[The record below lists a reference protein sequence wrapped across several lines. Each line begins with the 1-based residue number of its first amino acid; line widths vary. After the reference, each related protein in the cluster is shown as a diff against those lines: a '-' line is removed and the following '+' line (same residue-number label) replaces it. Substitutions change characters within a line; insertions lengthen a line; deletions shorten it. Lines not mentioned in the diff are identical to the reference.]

1 MKQFSPKH
9 ITTIMLTLTV
19 ILLFSVQTTINAK
32 EKLKST
38 DPNHPVRWKKD
49 IQRFERQDKQNPKIK
64 NAILFIGGSNF
75 RLWNLKKYFPDLP
88 VINRGFGGSMIS
100 DANYY
105 LDRIVFP
112 YQPKT
117 IVLYGGANDMG
128 RGHKTP
134 LQVLKD
140 YEEFVNRVH
149 QKLPKTNIVYFSL
162 PHFFRSRNNSDEIAK
177 VNRVNELISAVT
189 LKDHRLEY
197 VEINKAMADQNGD
210 PRKEL
215 FIKDGIHMSPA
226 GYQIWAEKLM
236 PFLKQIR

>member
-1 MKQFSPKH
+1 MMQISQNR
-9 ITTIMLTLTV
+9 ITAVILTLSV
-19 ILLFSVQTTINAK
+19 ILLPSVQTTINAK
-32 EKLKST
+32 EKIKLT
-38 DPNHPVRWKKD
+38 DPNHPVRWEKD
-49 IQRFERQDKQNPKIK
+49 IQKFELQDKQNPKIK
-64 NAILFIGGSNF
+64 NVILFIGGSNF
-75 RLWNLKKYFPDLP
+75 RRWDLKINFPDLP

-134 LQVLKD
+134 RQVLKD
-140 YEEFVNRVH
+140 YEEFVKRVH
-149 QKLPKTNIVYFSL
+149 EKLPKTNIIYMSL

-177 VNRVNELISAVT
+177 VNRVNELISEVT
-189 LKDHRLEY
+189 LKDARLEY
-197 VEINKAMADQNGD
+197 VEINKAMAGQNGV

-226 GYQIWAEKLM
+226 GYQIWAERLM
-236 PFLKQIR
+236 PMLMKK